1 MNTSEYHSKET
12 YTRCHTCVW
21 CDAPHC
27 AIGESLGATIKPD
40 TAQCDNYAEI
50 HSGHLHDQTDVAKDM
65 YNIDIN

>member
-1 MNTSEYHSKET
+1 MGTTEYNSNHT
-12 YTRCHTCVW
+12 FQRCHTCVW

-50 HSGHLHDQTDVAKDM
+50 HSGHLHDQTGAMKGGVQ
-65 YNIDIN
+65 